1 MKKTTMQNGDTRKTN
16 LAEAFKIIESM
27 PEDFMIDGR
36 EQDLPQEREGLDDL
50 WTELPSNPK
59 SP

>member
-1 MKKTTMQNGDTRKTN
+1 MQNGDTRKTN